1 MRCPVDEAGVENELD
16 PGHWLM
22 EAESHEAAEA
32 STGLNML
39 WAYKGIGA
47 NGKPVNGAKEAD
59 SPKMLRSALKR
70 EGILVTDVT
79 EARAGKSATSSHGQ
93 GLRREVDLRAVFGGI
108 KKAEVATFTRQ
119 LATLLKAGIPLAESL
134 GALFDQIDNPKF
146 RTIIGEVRSKVNE
159 GSALAD
165 AMAKHPK
172 AFEGVFVS
180 MVRAGETAGNLDD
193 VLVRLADFGEAQ
205 GKLRSK
211 VTGAMIYPAIMA
223 IIATA
228 VMILLMVAVVPKI
241 TTIYEDTDKQLP
253 WNTVALIWV
262 SNLVAEYWFLIP
274 VFVVG
279 FVWGFRA
286 WVRTPG
292 GRRVWDAFVLK
303 LPLVGKLTRQIAI
316 GRFARTFGTMLSS
329 GVPLLR
335 ALDTS
340 KEILGNMT
348 LQKAIEEAREQIQQG
363 ASIAVTLRKSGH
375 FPPVVTHMI
384 AVGERAGQLEQM
396 LMNVADAY
404 DAETDMKLA
413 RFTTVLEP
421 LMIVLMGGAVAFIV
435 FSILMPIMDMNP
447 V

>member
-1 MRCPVDEAGVENELD
+1 
-16 PGHWLM
+16 
-22 EAESHEAAEA
+22 
-32 STGLNML
+32 
-39 WAYKGIGA
+39 
-47 NGKPVNGAKEAD
+47 
-59 SPKMLRSALKR
+59 
-70 EGILVTDVT
+70 
-79 EARAGKSATSSHGQ
+79 
-93 GLRREVDLRAVFGGI
+93 
-108 KKAEVATFTRQ
+108 
-119 LATLLKAGIPLAESL
+119 
-134 GALFDQIDNPKF
+134 
-146 RTIIGEVRSKVNE
+146 
-159 GSALAD
+159 
-165 AMAKHPK
+165 
-172 AFEGVFVS
+172 
-180 MVRAGETAGNLDD
+180 
-193 VLVRLADFGEAQ
+193 
-205 GKLRSK
+205 
-211 VTGAMIYPAIMA
+211 
-223 IIATA
+223 
-228 VMILLMVAVVPKI
+228 
-241 TTIYEDTDKQLP
+241 
-253 WNTVALIWV
+253 
-262 SNLVAEYWFLIP
+262 
-274 VFVVG
+274 
-279 FVWGFRA
+279 
-286 WVRTPG
+286 
-292 GRRVWDAFVLK
+292 
-303 LPLVGKLTRQIAI
+303 VGKLTRQIAI

>member
-1 MRCPVDEAGVENELD
+1 
-16 PGHWLM
+16 M

-32 STGLNML
+32 STGLKML

-47 NGKPVNGAKEAD
+47 NGKPVTGAKEAD
-59 SPKMLRSALKR
+59 SPKMLRIALKR
-70 EGILVTDVT
+70 EGVLVTDVT

-93 GLRREVDLRAVFGGI
+93 GLRREVDLRSVFGGI
-108 KKAEVATFTRQ
+108 KKSEVATFTRQ
-119 LATLLKAGIPLAESL
+119 LATLLKAGITLAESL

-146 RTIIGEVRSKVNE
+146 RTIVGEVRSAVNG
-159 GSALAD
+159 GSSLAD
-165 AMAKHPK
+165 AMGKHPK

-180 MVRAGETAGNLDD
+180 MVRSGETAGNLDE

-223 IIATA
+223 VIATA
-228 VMILLMVAVVPKI
+228 VMVLLMVAVVPKI
-241 TTIYEDTDKQLP
+241 TTIYQDTDKQLP

-262 SNLVAEYWFLIP
+262 SNLVADYWFMIP
-274 VFVVG
+274 VFIVG
-279 FVWGFRA
+279 FAWGFRV
-286 WVRTPG
+286 WLRSPG
-292 GRRVWDAFVLK
+292 GRRIWDAFVLK
-303 LPLVGKLTRQIAI
+303 LPLVGKLARQIAI

-340 KEILGNMT
+340 KEILGNVT

-375 FPPVVTHMI
+375 FPPLVTHMI

-396 LMNVADAY
+396 LMNVADSY
-404 DAETDMKLA
+404 DSETDMKLA